1 MKKILSVLLLILAL
15 CLSFTSCF
23 QENLPPEPAI
33 KDFSYD
39 ENLNLIVK
47 LAPSEEYE
55 GYFTVDANGE
65 FDPRELE
72 YVSSDSTVAIIE
84 YSKLEGNKL
93 YFYIVALTNGECT
106 VHVQTA
112 DLVASS
118 YVSVIVSD
126 KENGNLGDTGG
137 DLEHE
142 HTLKDAYTADGHF
155 KECECGYKT
164 SVTAHTLKDAYTAD
178 GHFKE
183 CECGYKTSAEQHS
196 LSLKYSDSYHWNA
209 CECGYYTAYIPHS
222 ISDGKCDNCPYVYEE
237 PEQNP
242 PTPTV
247 EIPATT
253 RPSFDFDALPE
264 YVVGG
269 KTYATIN
276 NNIPYFTQGQIVT
289 ESYEY
294 YSPLDKFGRCGITV
308 ACLGVELMP
317 TIPRGDISSVKPTGW
332 HQASYPSL
340 SVSFL
345 YNRCH
350 LIGWQLTGEDANG
363 KNLITGTI
371 TLNVGTN
378 ELGRHGMLD
387 YENMIADYLKEFPEN
402 HVMYRVTPIF
412 KDDELLARGVQ
423 LEAYS
428 VEDNG
433 EGICFNVFIYNVQD
447 GVIIDYSTGQSQLDT
462 SYDTGDDTTVN
473 INNCTYVINSKNGK
487 IHLKTCSYCPST
499 NALYTQK
506 SLEELADEGYTDY
519 CKICKPDLQ

>member
-137 DLEHE
+137 GLEHE
-142 HTLKDAYTADGHF
+142 HTLKA
-155 KECECGYKT
+155 
-164 SVTAHTLKDAYTAD
+164 AYTAD

-242 PTPTV
+242 PTPPTPTV

-276 NNIPYFTQGQIVT
+276 TKIPYFTQSQIVT

-294 YSPLDKFGRCGITV
+294 YSPLDKFGRCGIAV
-308 ACLGVELMP
+308 ACLGVERMP

-340 SVSFL
+340 AVSFL
-345 YNRCH
+345 YHRCH

-363 KNLITGTI
+363 KNLITGTV
-371 TLNVGTN
+371 TLNVGTK
-378 ELGRHGMLD
+378 ELGRHGMID

-447 GVIIDYSTGQSQLDT
+447 GVILDYSTGQSQLDT